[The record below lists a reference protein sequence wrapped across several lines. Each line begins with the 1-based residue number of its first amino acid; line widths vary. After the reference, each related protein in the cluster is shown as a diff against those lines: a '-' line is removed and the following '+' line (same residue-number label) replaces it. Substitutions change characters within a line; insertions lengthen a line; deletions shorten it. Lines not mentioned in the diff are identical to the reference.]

1 MSVRRLL
8 PIVAFLLPLLA
19 GASDVPGAS
28 ATGTRHDVVF
38 TQYFALSR
46 SSEMIRRLLSP
57 QNAGRVTLEARL
69 PGHAVRQQSVDL
81 SQEKFVVHVPA
92 QAPAHGYALLV
103 FVPPWDDARV
113 PAAWIPA
120 LDRHGMIFVSP
131 AHAGND
137 ADVLDRREP
146 LALLAAYNLSQRYP
160 IDPQRVYVGGFSG
173 GARVALR
180 LALGYPDLFLGA
192 LLIAG
197 SDPIGTAQLPLP
209 PASLFRRFQ
218 QGTRLVY
225 LTGQRDDLH
234 QAMDNRSRDSM
245 QHWCVVGMT
254 SINAPRSGHEPPG
267 PATWSRA
274 LSALEQPLPAA
285 SKQLEACRARIDAS
299 LRDQLRKAQERLQ
312 NGNQGAACKLLQ
324 DIDTRYGGLA
334 APRSVELMK
343 QASGDDLHSGTCPS
357 H

>member
-1 MSVRRLL
+1 
-8 PIVAFLLPLLA
+8 
-19 GASDVPGAS
+19 
-28 ATGTRHDVVF
+28 
-38 TQYFALSR
+38 
-46 SSEMIRRLLSP
+46 MIRRLLSP
-57 QNAGRVTLEARL
+57 LNGQRVSVEAAL
-69 PGHAVRQQSVDL
+69 PGHAMRQQSVDL
-81 SQEKFVVHVPA
+81 SQEQFVVHVPA

-113 PAAWIPA
+113 PAGWIPA
-120 LDRHGMIFVSP
+120 LDRDGTIFVSP

-146 LALLAAYNLSQRYP
+146 LALLAAHNISQRYR
-160 IDPQRVYVGGFSG
+160 IDPRRIYVAGFSG

-180 LALGYPDLFLGA
+180 LALGYPDLFRGA

-209 PASLFRRFQ
+209 PASLFRQFRQ
-218 QGTRLVY
+218 ATRLVY

-234 QAMDNRSRDSM
+234 QAMDSRSRDSM
-245 QHWCVVGMT
+245 QQWCVAGVT
-254 SINAPRSGHEPPG
+254 RIDAPRSEHELPSPS
-267 PATWSRA
+267 AWSRA
-274 LSALEQPLPAA
+274 LAALDQPVSAATPRLA
-285 SKQLEACRARIDAS
+285 ACRARVDAS
-299 LRDQLRKAQERLQ
+299 LREQLRKAQARLE
-312 NGNQGAACKLLQ
+312 NGSPGAACKLLQ
-324 DIDTRYGGLA
+324 DIDARYGGLA